1 MANGKTYQ
9 NIQITVDI
17 KIYRNIHTVDTQ
29 LYISH
34 CPFKSTDHKEHQSIQ
49 NKCFPSR
56 MKTQN
61 AKVETV
67 FTYIYRSPKLLE
79 YTYDRERQSRQK

>member
-1 MANGKTYQ
+1 MLYMDFSQGASEWPKDGKTYQ

-34 CPFKSTDHKEHQSIQ
+34 CPFKSTDHKERQSIQ
-49 NKCFPSR
+49 N
-56 MKTQN
+56 
-61 AKVETV
+61 
-67 FTYIYRSPKLLE
+67 
-79 YTYDRERQSRQK
+79 

>member
-1 MANGKTYQ
+1 MTVTGEIWDDSKIFYDELEDDHSEIRSEYLQGKLNWCLMSICTEPTGKTYQ

-34 CPFKSTDHKEHQSIQ
+34 YPFKSTDHKE
-49 NKCFPSR
+49 R
-56 MKTQN
+56 
-61 AKVETV
+61 
-67 FTYIYRSPKLLE
+67 
-79 YTYDRERQSRQK
+79 